1 MRLLLSLLLLVAS
14 SPAMAQTPPP
24 PVPQQP
30 LTLERL
36 FASPSLSG
44 PTPRLLRLSPDGRLA
59 TLLRNRPDDR
69 DRYDLWAVDTAT
81 GQARMLVDSS
91 RVGTGATLSEEE
103 MMRRERARLSG
114 VRGIV
119 SYAWSPDG
127 RSILVPLDGDLY
139 LAGLDGNVR
148 RITNTPETELDAQ
161 VSRTGRY
168 LSFVRDH
175 NLYVIGADG
184 TGERR
189 LTQDGGGT
197 ISWGSAEFVAQ
208 EEMKRE
214 TGHWWSPDDAW
225 LAVARV
231 DESPVHVVTR
241 TAIGADGT
249 RVYQQR
255 YPAAGTPN
263 ARVDLYVMRP
273 DGSGQVKVDLGE
285 DPDIYLARV
294 NWRADGGALLVQRE
308 SRDQKRLD
316 LLSVDPA
323 TGRATLLFSEH
334 SDTWL
339 NLHENLR
346 SLRDGSLIWSSERSG
361 FSHLYRF
368 NRGRWTRLT
377 HGDWE
382 VDAVA
387 GVDQQRHRVY
397 FTGNMDSPLE
407 RQLYW
412 VDYLHPGA
420 PHRVT
425 ETGWWNGAEMDEN
438 ASRALITR
446 SNPGQPP
453 QVYLADAD
461 GQRIGWIEENR
472 LDASHPYAPFLAAH
486 VEPSFG
492 TLTAADGT
500 ILHYKML
507 SPPREPGHRYPVFL
521 QVYGGPGT
529 GRQATR
535 AWGSPIQ
542 QYLVQHGW
550 IVFSLDNR
558 GSPDRGHAFETAIY
572 HAMGGVEV
580 QDQLVGVHWLQN
592 QAWVDPHA
600 IAVYGWSYGG
610 YMTLRLLEA
619 APGTFAAG
627 VAGAPV
633 TRWEL
638 YDTHYTERYLGNP
651 AVDPAPYRTSDALGQ
666 ADRIADPLLLIHGM
680 ADDNVVFENS
690 TALMAALQGRSR
702 PFELMVYPGATHGV
716 PGEARQLHLW
726 RTMTDFLARRVTS
739 QH

>member
-1 MRLLLSLLLLVAS
+1 MRLLIPFAFMAAS
-14 SPAMAQTPPP
+14 TSAMAQTSQ

-59 TLLRNRPDDR
+59 TLLRDRPDDR
-69 DRYDLWAVDTAT
+69 DRYDLWGVDTAT
-81 GQARMLVDSS
+81 GEARMLVDSS
-91 RVGTGATLSEEE
+91 RVGSGAALSEEE

-127 RSILVPLDGDLY
+127 RAILVPLDGDLY

-168 LSFVRDH
+168 LSFVRDQ

-184 TGERR
+184 AGEHRV
-189 LTQDGGGT
+189 TEDGGGT

-208 EEMKRE
+208 EEMKRNE
-214 TGHWWSPDDAW
+214 GHWWSPDDAW

-231 DESPVHVVTR
+231 DESPVQIVTR

-255 YPAAGTPN
+255 YPAAGTAN
-263 ARVDLYVMRP
+263 ALVDLYVMRP
-273 DGSGQVKVDLGE
+273 DGGARVKVDLGD
-285 DPDIYLARV
+285 DPDVYLARV
-294 NWRADGGALLVQRE
+294 SWRADGRALLVQRE

-323 TGRATLLFSEH
+323 TRQSTILITERSE
-334 SDTWL
+334 TWL
-339 NLHENLR
+339 NLNDNLK

-368 NRGRWTRLT
+368 ARGRWTRLT

-387 GVDQQRHRVY
+387 GVDQRRHRVY
-397 FTGNMDSPLE
+397 FTGNLDTPLE
-407 RQLYW
+407 RHLYW
-412 VDYLHPGA
+412 VDYRHPAA
-420 PHRVT
+420 PRRVT
-425 ETGWWNGAEMDEN
+425 EAGWWNSAEMDEE
-438 ASRALITR
+438 ATRALVTR

-453 QVYLADAD
+453 QVYLADAE
-461 GQRIGWIEENR
+461 GQRIAWIGENR
-472 LDASHPYAPFLAAH
+472 LDASHPYAPYLAAH
-486 VEPSFG
+486 VQPSFG
-492 TLTAADGT
+492 TLPAADGT
-500 ILHYKML
+500 LLHWRML
-507 SPPREPGHRYPVFL
+507 SPPREPGRRYPVFL

-542 QYLVQHGW
+542 QYLAQQGW

-572 HAMGGVEV
+572 RAMGAVEV
-580 QDQLVGVHWLQN
+580 QDQLAGVHWLQS
-592 QAWVDPHA
+592 QPYVDSHA
-600 IAVYGWSYGG
+600 IAVNGWSYGG

-627 VAGAPV
+627 IAGAPV

-651 AVDPAPYRTSDALGQ
+651 AHDPAPYLASDALTG

-702 PFELMVYPGATHGV
+702 PFEMMVYPGATHGV

-726 RTMTDFLARRVTS
+726 RTITEFLARRVTT

>member
-1 MRLLLSLLLLVAS
+1 MRFLIPLALLAFGS
-14 SPAMAQTPPP
+14 SAMAQTTQPAP
-24 PVPQQP
+24 QP

-59 TLLRNRPDDR
+59 TMLRNRPDDR
-69 DRYDLWAVDTAT
+69 DRYDLWGVDTAT
-81 GQARMLVDSS
+81 GQGRMLVDSS
-91 RVGTGATLSEEE
+91 RVGSGAALSEEE

-119 SYAWSPDG
+119 NYAWSPDG
-127 RSILVPLDGDLY
+127 QAILVPIDGDLY
-139 LAGLDGNVR
+139 LAGLDGAVR

-168 LSFVRDH
+168 LSFVRGQ

-189 LTQDGGGT
+189 LTEDGGGT

-208 EEMKRE
+208 EEMKRN
-214 TGHWWSPDDAW
+214 TGHWWSTDDAW

-231 DESPVHVVTR
+231 DESPVQVVTR

-249 RVYQQR
+249 RIYQQR

-263 ARVDLYVMRP
+263 ALVDLYVMRP
-273 DGSGQVKVDLGE
+273 DGSGPVKVDLGA

-294 NWRADGGALLVQRE
+294 DWRADGGALLVQRE

-323 TGRATLLFSEH
+323 TGHSTILFTERSE
-334 SDTWL
+334 TWL
-339 NLHENLR
+339 NLHDNLK

-368 NRGRWTRLT
+368 DRGRWTQLT
-377 HGDWE
+377 HGNWE
-382 VDAVA
+382 VDSVA
-387 GVDQQRHRVY
+387 GVDEARHRVY
-397 FTGNMDSPLE
+397 FTGNLDTPLE

-412 VDYLHPGA
+412 VDYRRPAA
-420 PHRVT
+420 PRRVT
-425 ETGWWNGAEMDEN
+425 EAGWWNSVEMDEH
-438 ASRALITR
+438 ASRALVTR

-453 QVYLADAD
+453 QVYLADAE
-461 GQRIGWIEENR
+461 GQRVAWIEENR
-472 LDASHPYAPFLAAH
+472 LGASHPYAPYLAAH
-486 VEPSFG
+486 VQPSFG
-492 TLTAADGT
+492 TIQAADGT
-500 ILHYKML
+500 ELHYRML
-507 SPPREPGHRYPVFL
+507 SPPREPGRRYPVFL
-521 QVYGGPGT
+521 QVYGGPGA

-580 QDQLVGVHWLQN
+580 QDQLAGVHWLQ
-592 QAWVDPHA
+592 QQPYVDPHA
-600 IAVYGWSYGG
+600 IAVNGWSYGG

-627 VAGAPV
+627 IAGAPV

-651 AVDPAPYRTSDALGQ
+651 ATDPAPYRTSDAITQ
-666 ADRIADPLLLIHGM
+666 ADRIDDPLLLIHGM

-690 TALMAALQGRSR
+690 TALMAALQSRSR
-702 PFELMVYPGATHGV
+702 IFEMMVYPGATHGV

-726 RTMTDFLARRVTS
+726 RTITDFLNRRVNAA
-739 QH
+739 H

>member
-1 MRLLLSLLLLVAS
+1 MRFLIPLALMILGTT
-14 SPAMAQTPPP
+14 AMAQTPPP
-24 PVPQQP
+24 VPQQA

-69 DRYDLWAVDTAT
+69 DRYDLWGVDTAT
-81 GQARMLVDSS
+81 GEARMLVDSS
-91 RVGTGATLSEEE
+91 RVGSGAALSEEE
-103 MMRRERARLSG
+103 MMRRERARLAG

-168 LSFVRDH
+168 LSFVRDR

-189 LTQDGGGT
+189 LTEDGGGT

-208 EEMKRE
+208 EEMKRNE
-214 TGHWWSPDDAW
+214 GHWWSPDDSW

-231 DESPVHVVTR
+231 DESPVRTVTR

-263 ARVDLYVMRP
+263 ALVDLYVMRP
-273 DGSGQVKVDLGE
+273 DGSGRMKVDLGE
-285 DPDIYLARV
+285 DPDVYLARV
-294 NWRADGGALLVQRE
+294 SWRADGGALLVQRE

-316 LLSVDPA
+316 LLSIDPA
-323 TGRATLLFSEH
+323 TGRSTILFTERSE
-334 SDTWL
+334 TWL
-339 NLHENLR
+339 NLNDNLKP
-346 SLRDGSLIWSSERSG
+346 LRDGSLIWSSERSG

-368 NRGRWTRLT
+368 DRGRWTRLT

-382 VDAVA
+382 VDGVA
-387 GVDQQRHRVY
+387 GVDQQRHLVY
-397 FTGNMDSPLE
+397 FTGNLDGPLE
-407 RQLYW
+407 RHLYW
-412 VDYLHPGA
+412 VDYRHPAA
-420 PHRVT
+420 PRRVT
-425 ETGWWNGAEMDEN
+425 EPGWWNGAEMDEG
-438 ASRALITR
+438 ATRALVSR

-461 GQRIGWIEENR
+461 GRRIAWISENR

-486 VEPSFG
+486 VQPSFG
-492 TLTAADGT
+492 TLRAADGT
-500 ILHYKML
+500 ALHYRML
-507 SPPREPGHRYPVFL
+507 SPPREPGRHYPVFV
-521 QVYGGPGT
+521 QVYGGPGV

-580 QDQLVGVHWLQN
+580 EDQLAGVHWLQS
-592 QAWVDPHA
+592 QAYVDPHA

-627 VAGAPV
+627 IAGAPV

-651 AVDPAPYRTSDALGQ
+651 ARDPAPYRSSDALTG

-680 ADDNVVFENS
+680 SDDNVVFENS

-702 PFELMVYPGATHGV
+702 PFEMMVYPGATHAV

-726 RTMTDFLARRVTS
+726 RTITDFLARRVTTP
-739 QH
+739 H